1 MLSSSLAD
9 SVRFAALPS
18 ERAALAYTLAITK
31 TNVDGRFEADDV
43 SLLVLFGRFA
53 LEHEWTKVDVAAI
66 RNELGESGLWIV
78 YEIDGRI
85 YVEVDKFAEFNILR
99 RDREPA
105 GKIPTIRGESAAD
118 PPQVRRESAADP
130 PQVRRES
137 AADPPQVRRESAAD
151 PPRVRDNPPQKF
163 KRSRREVE
171 EEVEAGAT
179 TTTSAHEVSHELE
192 ATRLVRCWKIVH
204 ERINEKR
211 AAKNQRSVIPPPAD
225 YFEATYLAALG
236 SSAYFPADEELV
248 DELSRVARCLAEKG
262 YRVTFR
268 SVGKQIGQRFGESAP
283 AGLEELPPAEGSK
296 GGSTIAAGVA
306 ATMPDVPS

>member
-105 GKIPTIRGESAAD
+105 GKIPTIRG
-118 PPQVRRESAADP
+118 
-130 PQVRRES
+130 ES